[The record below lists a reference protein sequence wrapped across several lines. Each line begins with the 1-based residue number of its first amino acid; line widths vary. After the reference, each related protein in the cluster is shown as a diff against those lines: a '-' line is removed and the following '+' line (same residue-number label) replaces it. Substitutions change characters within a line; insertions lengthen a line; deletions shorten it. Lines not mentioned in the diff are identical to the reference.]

1 MHILRSTYVPAYD
14 SLVRPP
20 YTSDPFSRTAS
31 HHPASSKESIF
42 ATHRELAT
50 LDSFIALLAHEDL
63 MLDSTA
69 LHLPREEAYKDLFDL
84 MQPRSRLEDL
94 VREIGV
100 ADGVIFDGDPS
111 ECPLRVTSATNP
123 SRNLPPNPTAPSLN
137 EPPSPS
143 PSPSRSSFNLFSKS
157 SIKASLSRVKR
168 SPPNSTPPSP
178 LPPPAQVAHVPVQIT
193 PVPFAYLSVSFTPRR
208 VGLVY
213 TLPSKSSGT
222 TFHGSEFGA
231 LSLSVS
237 GPTGPGGRKKTI
249 VDVVRDRRE
258 EPLEVC
264 ARNLVKALRAYLE
277 EDAMYS

>member
-1 MHILRSTYVPAYD
+1 MHILRSTYLPAYD

-20 YTSDPFSRTAS
+20 YTSDPFPSAAS
-31 HHPASSKESIF
+31 PPLASSTESIF

-63 MLDSTA
+63 MLDATT
-69 LHLPREEAYKDLFDL
+69 LHLPREEAYKDLFDF

-100 ADGVIFDGDPS
+100 ADGVIFNGDPS
-111 ECPLRVTSATNP
+111 ECPIRVTSATN
-123 SRNLPPNPTAPSLN
+123 SFPNPAASSSN
-137 EPPSPS
+137 EPPSPLA
-143 PSPSRSSFNLFSKS
+143 SPSRSSFNLFSKS

-178 LPPPAQVAHVPVQIT
+178 LPPPSQISHVPVKIT

-213 TLPSKSSGT
+213 TLPSKSNGT
-222 TFHGSEFGA
+222 TFNGSEFGA

-264 ARNLVKALRAYLE
+264 ARNLVKALRGYLE
-277 EDAMYS
+277 EDAVLS